1 MCPLSQSVV
10 VKIRRGG
17 EWRQENVARINV
29 VCTADT
35 ILYKQTILYSG
46 SQTLREKIRY
56 LIVCSVQ
63 CASLSYIKD
72 GGDIYQGK
80 LSSLLSEGNQKLWAE
95 CSIYSYNVLVLYT

>member
-1 MCPLSQSVV
+1 MCLLSQSVV
-10 VKIRRGG
+10 VKIGRGG

-46 SQTLREKIRY
+46 SRNFERKNPISN
-56 LIVCSVQ
+56 CVQ

>member
-35 ILYKQTILYSG
+35 ILYKQTIHA
-46 SQTLREKIRY
+46 I
-56 LIVCSVQ
+56 SV
-63 CASLSYIKD
+63 
-72 GGDIYQGK
+72 
-80 LSSLLSEGNQKLWAE
+80 LLSQLSLGLMSKFVPD
-95 CSIYSYNVLVLYT
+95 CSIREVLASRGPNQWRDRY